1 MTELIQAAEDG
12 NITEM
17 KRIIYPGWIDHRM
30 VLARFYKEKYNK
42 SYFGIRKNI
51 AEFVGVYVYELDD
64 DYDIDLDS
72 HDEWGQTALHYA
84 CMFSRPKCL
93 EILLKFGANPNIRD
107 EVNQTALFI
116 ASETDSPDCAEILL
130 KYGAT

>member
-1 MTELIQAAEDG
+1 MSDLLEAVIHG
-12 NITEM
+12 NIKEI
-17 KRIIYPGWIDHRM
+17 KQIIYPGWIYPRL
-30 VLARFYKEKYNK
+30 VLSKFYNK
-42 SYFGIRKNI
+42 SNFGIRKNI

-130 KYGAT
+130 KFGAT